1 MFVISWKP
9 SFILGSLN
17 LDAKLEK
24 AECGRI
30 GRFSGLNVPVARA
43 LTVSL
48 CSHSF
53 VEAVK
58 KTHLAGM
65 PNFLAS

>member
-30 GRFSGLNVPVARA
+30 DRFSGLNVPAARA

-48 CSHSF
+48 CSHSL
-53 VEAVK
+53 VEAAK
-58 KTHLAGM
+58 
-65 PNFLAS
+65 